1 MTCSQEGC
9 GINDPCKQ
17 GKAQFLAVVWCVII
31 KTTLPSGLLI
41 LSEIKYFQENILI
54 FSEIF
59 SQKYSDIVPACR
71 GVVQCPGQQVAEAE
85 LHRRAGGEVSV
96 QDEEP
101 DDE

>member
-17 GKAQFLAVVWCVII
+17 GKAQFQAMVWCGVFI
-31 KTTLPSGLLI
+31 KTTLPSGLLYCQ
-41 LSEIKYFQENILI
+41 KNILI

-59 SQKYSDIVPACR
+59 SQKYFDIAPGCR

-85 LHRRAGGEVSV
+85 LHRWAGGEVSL